1 MRGMRGLL
9 LLFLVGCAGTAASQ
23 EARVEDA
30 ITPTF
35 EPATNLP
42 SMGIPSKGKYIPV
55 EPQGAHLEIP
65 AEYVDQLDWS
75 LESFR
80 DTPALFDD
88 QPAEPIVRE
97 AKSYRRARRAARN
110 SRGLSRGRRYKAPR
124 PRRLVGLSVTL
135 TRASGHAVSRPG
147 HAVRRPGHA
156 ISRPQ
161 HPFSRPQHPVS
172 RPDHAVSRPNHPV
185 TRASHPVTRPNH
197 PVTRPQHP
205 IGLPGHAVTR
215 PEHPV
220 SRPGH
225 PVTRPGH
232 PYNPVPRGAEQK
244 AK

>member
-1 MRGMRGLL
+1 MGGMRGLL
-9 LLFLVGCAGTAASQ
+9 LLLLVGCASTAASQ

-30 ITPTF
+30 VAPTF
-35 EPATNLP
+35 EPATN
-42 SMGIPSKGKYIPV
+42 IRSKAKYIPV
-55 EPQGAHLEIP
+55 EPQGAHLRIP

-88 QPAEPIVRE
+88 QPAEPIAQENKR
-97 AKSYRRARRAARN
+97 YRRAKRAAGR
-110 SRGLSRGRRYKAPR
+110 SRGRRYKAPK

-135 TRASGHAVSRPG
+135 TRASGHAVGRPG

-156 ISRPQ
+156 VNRPQ
-161 HPFSRPQHPVS
+161 HPFSRPQHPVG

-185 TRASHPVTRPNH
+185 TRSSHPVSRPKH

-205 IGLPGHAVTR
+205 VGLPGHAVTR

-225 PVTRPGH
+225 PVSRPGH
-232 PYNPVPRGAEQK
+232 PYNPVPRGSEQK